1 MGEEHLQTWHVL
13 SVHECVPL
21 GENSGLNARQ
31 TYLHTSLGILSKGT
45 LATKIIANFGNTPS
59 QVLLPV
65 SEFSESCQLLSP
77 VESKHQCTAS
87 ILPTLPPPSHVPHL
101 PPTYLTSLPH
111 TSPLSHL
118 TSLPRTSP
126 PSHVP
131 HLPPTSPPS
140 SPSYLIVGLLPL
152 FPVFSHLLLCQL
164 QNVSALDGRLGRVIG
179 TVDGY
184 HDNQQ
189 CLLILYILQSI
200 LNNYGV

>member
-101 PPTYLTSLPH
+101 PPTYLTSLPPH
-111 TSPLSHL
+111 LPPTYL

-126 PSHVP
+126 PSHLTSLISLLP
-131 HLPPTSPPS
+131 HCGPSSSFPCLQPS
-140 SPSYLIVGLLPL
+140 SP
-152 FPVFSHLLLCQL
+152 
-164 QNVSALDGRLGRVIG
+164 VSAAECLGA
-179 TVDGY
+179 
-184 HDNQQ
+184 
-189 CLLILYILQSI
+189 
-200 LNNYGV
+200 

>member
-1 MGEEHLQTWHVL
+1 MCTCPTKSGPRGANAMGEEHLQTWHVL

-101 PPTYLTSLPH
+101 PPT
-111 TSPLSHL
+111 
-118 TSLPRTSP
+118 
-126 PSHVP
+126 
-131 HLPPTSPPS
+131 SPPS

-189 CLLILYILQSI
+189 CLVILYILQSI